1 MNDSMT
7 KLQHVM
13 IAEES
18 IAGFIEFLEARS
30 ISLGKKDQEWL
41 FKKGREI
48 FDSYYVDAQVT
59 VHLPSDEEK
68 AALNNYFNTA
78 QSTLGHMFAH
88 IMMLEFKLYL
98 ISKLK

>member
-7 KLQHVM
+7 KLQHAMV
-13 IAEES
+13 AEES
-18 IAGFIEFLEARS
+18 IAGFIEFLENRS
-30 ISLGKKDQEWL
+30 CPLGKEDKEWL

-48 FDSYYVDAQVT
+48 FDSYYVDAQIT
-59 VHLPSDEEK
+59 VHLPSVEEK
-68 AALNNYFNTA
+68 LALNKYFNIA

>member
-18 IAGFIEFLEARS
+18 IASFIEFLEDRS
-30 ISLGKKDQEWL
+30 GPLGKEDQEWL
-41 FKKGREI
+41 FEKGREI
-48 FDSYYVDAQVT
+48 FDGYYVDAQIT
-59 VHLPSDEEK
+59 VHLPSVEEQ
-68 AALNNYFNTA
+68 AALNDYFNTA

-98 ISKLK
+98 ISKLE